1 MDVKEY
7 LSYLECEL
15 NRSDRTVDSYA
26 EDLYCFER
34 YFRSLDD
41 GLTWE
46 NIDGDIARGWLE
58 SMVDQGNSPATVA
71 RRLSALK
78 GFYKFALSR
87 GMVDEDPVHGLKGPK
102 RDKLLPQFLKESEM
116 DRLLDSGLWQDDFAG
131 KRDRLILMIL
141 YETGV
146 RLSELI
152 GLNDEAVDLLG
163 CKMKVTGKGNKQRV
177 VPFGEEL
184 KRALSEYQK
193 LRDEVVV
200 RKDKA
205 LLVSDSGSRMHPER
219 IRKLVGENLSRVCS
233 LKKKSPHVLRHTFA
247 TAMLNHGAD
256 IESLKQLLGHSRLTT
271 TEIYTH
277 TTFEQLK
284 RVYTEAHPRA

>member
-1 MDVKEY
+1 MDVGEY
-7 LSYLECEL
+7 LSYLACEL
-15 NRSDRTVDSYA
+15 NRSDRTVGSYA
-26 EDLYCFER
+26 DDLYSFEK

-71 RRLSALK
+71 QRLSALK

-87 GMVDEDPVHGLKGPK
+87 GMVAEDPVHGLKGPK
-102 RDKLLPQFLKESEM
+102 RDKMLPQFLKESEM
-116 DRLLDSGLWQDDFAG
+116 DRLLDSELWQNDFVG
-131 KRDRLILMIL
+131 TRDRLVLMIL

-146 RLSELI
+146 RLSELV
-152 GLNDEAVDLLG
+152 GLDDEAVDLDG
-163 CKMKVTGKGNKQRV
+163 CKMKVTGKGNKQRI

-184 KRALSEYQK
+184 RNALAAYRTI
-193 LRDEVVV
+193 RDGEIE
-200 RKDKA
+200 RKGNA
-205 LLVSDSGSRMHPER
+205 FLVSSRGGRLSSESV
-219 IRKLVGENLSRVCS
+219 RKLVGDNLARVCS

-284 RVYTEAHPRA
+284 SVYTKAHPRA

>member
-15 NRSDRTVDSYA
+15 NRSDRTVGSYA
-26 EDLYCFER
+26 EDLYSFER

-41 GLTWE
+41 GLAWE

-116 DRLLDSGLWQDDFAG
+116 DRLLDSELWHDDFAG

-200 RKDKA
+200 RKNKA

>member
-15 NRSDRTVDSYA
+15 NRSDRTVGSYA
-26 EDLYCFER
+26 EDLYSFER

-116 DRLLDSGLWQDDFAG
+116 DRLLDSELWQDDFAG

>member
-7 LSYLECEL
+7 LSYLSCEL
-15 NRSDRTVDSYA
+15 NRSDRTVGSYA
-26 EDLYCFER
+26 DDLYCFER

-71 RRLSALK
+71 QRLSALK

-87 GMVDEDPVHGLKGPK
+87 GMVAEDPVHGLKGPK
-102 RDKLLPQFLKESEM
+102 RDKLLPQFLKESEI
-116 DRLLDSGLWQDDFAG
+116 DRLLDSELWQSDFAG
-131 KRDRLILMIL
+131 TRDRLVLMIL

-146 RLSELI
+146 RLSELV
-152 GLNDEAVDLLG
+152 GLDDEAVDLDG
-163 CKMKVTGKGNKQRV
+163 CKLKVTGKGNKQRI

-184 KRALSEYQK
+184 KKALITYQM
-193 LRDEVVV
+193 LRDGEVE
-200 RKDKA
+200 RKDNA
-205 LLVSDSGSRMHPER
+205 LLVSSRGGRLSPDSV
-219 IRKLVGENLSRVCS
+219 RKLVGENLARVCS

-284 RVYTEAHPRA
+284 SVYTKAHPRA

>member
-15 NRSDRTVDSYA
+15 NRSDRTVGSYA
-26 EDLYCFER
+26 EDLYSFER

-116 DRLLDSGLWQDDFAG
+116 DRLLDSELWQDDFAG

-200 RKDKA
+200 RKNKA

>member
-1 MDVKEY
+1 MDVREY
-7 LSYLECEL
+7 LSYLSCEL
-15 NRSDRTVDSYA
+15 NRADRTVGSYA
-26 EDLYCFER
+26 DDLYSFEK

-71 RRLSALK
+71 QRLSALK

-87 GMVDEDPVHGLKGPK
+87 GMVAEDPVHGLKGPK
-102 RDKLLPQFLKESEM
+102 RDKMLPQFLKESEM
-116 DRLLDSGLWQDDFAG
+116 DRLLDSELWQNNFVG
-131 KRDRLILMIL
+131 TRDRLVLMIL

-146 RLSELI
+146 RLSELV
-152 GLNDEAVDLLG
+152 GLDDEAVDLNG
-163 CKMKVTGKGNKQRV
+163 CKMKVTGKGNKQRI

-184 KRALSEYQK
+184 RKALVAYRTI
-193 LRDEVVV
+193 RDGEIE
-200 RKDKA
+200 RKGNA
-205 LLVSDSGSRMHPER
+205 LLVSSRGGRLSSESV
-219 IRKLVGENLSRVCS
+219 RKLVGDNLARVCS

-284 RVYTEAHPRA
+284 SVYTKAHPRA

>member
-15 NRSDRTVDSYA
+15 NRSDRTVGSYA
-26 EDLYCFER
+26 EDLYSFER

-116 DRLLDSGLWQDDFAG
+116 DRLLDSELWQDDFAG

-200 RKDKA
+200 RKNNA

>member
-1 MDVKEY
+1 MDVREY
-7 LSYLECEL
+7 LCYLSCEL
-15 NRSDRTVDSYA
+15 NRSDRTVGSYA
-26 EDLYCFER
+26 DDLYSFEK

-71 RRLSALK
+71 QRLSALK

-87 GMVDEDPVHGLKGPK
+87 GMVAEDPVHGLKGPK
-102 RDKLLPQFLKESEM
+102 RDKMLPQFLKESEM
-116 DRLLDSGLWQDDFAG
+116 DRLLDSELWQNDFVG
-131 KRDRLILMIL
+131 TRDRLVLMIL

-146 RLSELI
+146 RLSELV
-152 GLNDEAVDLLG
+152 GLDDEAVDLNG
-163 CKMKVTGKGNKQRV
+163 CKMKVTGKGNKQRI

-184 KRALSEYQK
+184 RNALAAYRTI
-193 LRDEVVV
+193 RDGEIE
-200 RKDKA
+200 RKGNA
-205 LLVSDSGSRMHPER
+205 LLVSSRGGRLSSESV
-219 IRKLVGENLSRVCS
+219 RKLVGDNLARVCS

-284 RVYTEAHPRA
+284 SVYTKAHPRA

>member
-15 NRSDRTVDSYA
+15 NRSDRTVGSYA
-26 EDLYCFER
+26 EDLYSFER

-41 GLTWE
+41 GLAWE

-116 DRLLDSGLWQDDFAG
+116 DRLLDSELWQDDFAG

-200 RKDKA
+200 RKNNA

>member
-1 MDVKEY
+1 MDVKGY

-15 NRSDRTVDSYA
+15 NRSDRTVGSYA
-26 EDLYCFER
+26 EDLYSFER

-116 DRLLDSGLWQDDFAG
+116 DRLLDSELWQDDFAG

-200 RKDKA
+200 RKNKA